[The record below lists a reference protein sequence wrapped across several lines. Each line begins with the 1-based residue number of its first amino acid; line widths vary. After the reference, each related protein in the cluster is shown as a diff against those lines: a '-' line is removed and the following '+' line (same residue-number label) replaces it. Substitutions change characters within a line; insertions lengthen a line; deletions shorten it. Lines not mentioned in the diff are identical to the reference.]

1 MQEAPNTLNTPN
13 SPLQRFV
20 GSWRGKVTVDAPGTP
35 PQHYTQENTWA
46 WTLGG
51 LFLEERGAGSNGSS
65 FLGVWSLDTQSG
77 KYRAHYF
84 LAPSGDAVV
93 LTHEWHEH
101 SQSFVGSAELGG
113 GVQMLAEDR
122 FLDGDT
128 YEWSITIQDG
138 TGQVLTRM
146 RGRQQRVGA
155 C

>member
-1 MQEAPNTLNTPN
+1 MQEAPNSSN

-20 GSWRGKVTVDAPGTP
+20 GAWRGEVTVEATGAAPE
-35 PQHYTQENTWA
+35 HYTQENNWA

-51 LFLEERGAGSNGSS
+51 LFLKDSGTGSNGSA
-65 FLGVWSLDTQSG
+65 FLGLWSLDTRSG

-93 LTHEWHEH
+93 LTHEWDAAR
-101 SQSFVGSAELGG
+101 QCFVGSADLGG
-113 GVQMLAEDR
+113 GFQMLAEDH
-122 FLDGDT
+122 FLDRDT

-146 RGRQQRVGA
+146 HGRERRV
-155 C
+155 